1 MIGGAMLEFSRVVDQ
16 CGSPG
21 ERIAVLQKILA
32 QAELLRHQGAV
43 VATWRTQRGRTSG
56 PFYRLAYRQGGRQRS
71 IYLGRSALLARKVR
85 ALLAVL
91 QRPMREERDWERL
104 RRAVKSALRARKAE
118 WARELAKHGFCLKG
132 YEVRQWHDGQKG
144 MVRPR
149 SSRGTRAGIIAGSC
163 RMRGGIAGAT
173 GGGI

>member
-1 MIGGAMLEFSRVVDQ
+1 MNGGAMLEFSRVVDQ

-71 IYLGRSALLARKVR
+71 IYLGRSALLARK
-85 ALLAVL
+85 
-91 QRPMREERDWERL
+91 
-104 RRAVKSALRARKAE
+104 AE

-144 MVRPR
+144 LVRPR